1 MSTVA
6 GSPSLP
12 GAQSTSEV
20 AKPVRQFRRN
30 VLSSAGGNV
39 VNIVLQLGLLYLL
52 HETLTTAAYAM
63 MLTATA
69 LIGVSEMASD
79 YGSRLWATREFSFT
93 ARPVRILRLSAWCKV
108 FYTIVSAA
116 VLTLLPLNNLTLP
129 IALLCFAIA
138 STQPSTDPFLWYLR
152 GRERLDV
159 EAAIMLVSRTLAVTG
174 MALAAWMQMSIPWL
188 LTIWLL
194 TNIGRMGFEA
204 TLSCVRPVFG
214 DGTAEEAADDRGRS
228 MSSVSV
234 VLREVFPVG
243 TTLFLTSLF
252 QRIGV
257 LLLSIFATDLDV
269 SVFGTAFRLVSTAGF
284 LSTSM
289 FVSSFA
295 ALVRAIEIN
304 DVRSVGRIVRRE
316 MHLVSLVFVPACLLG
331 ILFCIPLTRALLPA
345 DMLPVAQA
353 MVILCPGL
361 YLSCINMGM
370 KYTVNAWSLN
380 WPDVVA
386 VVIGILIFADSI
398 WMFSH
403 ISWSVGAAIGWG
415 AGEGGVLL
423 LRIAL
428 LRYAGKPSGVP
439 VASILMS
446 TCVLVVAA
454 FWAIH

>member
-1 MSTVA
+1 MALGPHDKDRNPRVAHHPRGIGPDEIVLRPGTAGGQHDQIGLDHARIVQDLAVDRTVA
-6 GSPSLP
+6 DD
-12 GAQSTSEV
+12 V
-20 AKPVRQFRRN
+20 
-30 VLSSAGGNV
+30 
-39 VNIVLQLGLLYLL
+39 
-52 HETLTTAAYAM
+52 
-63 MLTATA
+63 
-69 LIGVSEMASD
+69 
-79 YGSRLWATREFSFT
+79 
-93 ARPVRILRLSAWCKV
+93 
-108 FYTIVSAA
+108 A
-116 VLTLLPLNNLTLP
+116 VLNVGRHMLLREIVQRLVGVGDR
-129 IALLCFAIA
+129 LLLV
-138 STQPSTDPFLWYLR
+138 PFR
-152 GRERLDV
+152 
-159 EAAIMLVSRTLAVTG
+159 
-174 MALAAWMQMSIPWL
+174 
-188 LTIWLL
+188 
-194 TNIGRMGFEA
+194 
-204 TLSCVRPVFG
+204 
-214 DGTAEEAADDRGRS
+214 EEAANDRGRS